1 MEGFVQSLVVAA
13 LLLLAELAIKEL
25 WQRFRPLSPSV

>member
-13 LLLLAELAIKEL
+13 LLALAELVIRKL
-25 WQRFRPLSPSV
+25 WHRLRPLSA

>member
-13 LLLLAELAIKEL
+13 LLALAELVFSEL
-25 WQRFRPLSPSV
+25 WLRLRPLSA

>member
-13 LLLLAELAIKEL
+13 LLMLAERAIKEL
-25 WQRFRPLSPSV
+25 WQRVRPLIRAL